1 MLQQTP
7 EGVEERPMWARA
19 PFITF
24 EGPEGSGKT
33 TQIRLLAQDLA
44 SMGVPHVVTKEPG
57 GTHMADEIRTTLL
70 ARREETVYPE
80 TEILLYLASRSQHV
94 RGLILPALL
103 EGRAVLC
110 DRYVDSTVA
119 YQGHGR
125 GLDIDTILSA
135 NHVATGGL
143 APTRTILFDLPVEEG
158 LARAGARGEMNR
170 LDAESL
176 SFHQRVREGFLSMAR
191 SQSCRFHVI
200 DASRDVDSVRN
211 AVREAVMPIL
221 RKACA

>member
-1 MLQQTP
+1 MTI
-7 EGVEERPMWARA
+7 RA

-33 TQIRLLAQDLA
+33 TQIRLLAQELGRL
-44 SMGVPHVVTKEPG
+44 GVPHVVTKEPG
-57 GTHMADEIRTTLL
+57 GTRMADEIRATLL
-70 ARREETVYPE
+70 ARREETVFPE

-103 EGRAVLC
+103 EGKAVLC
-110 DRYVDSTVA
+110 DRYADSTVA

-125 GLDIDTILSA
+125 GLCVETILSA

-143 APTRTILFDLPVEEG
+143 APTRTVLFDLPVEQG

-176 SFHQRVREGFLSMAR
+176 SFHQRVREGFLSMAKA
-191 SQSCRFHVI
+191 QPCRFYVV
-200 DASRDVDSVRN
+200 DASRDVESVRESVLD
-211 AVREAVMPIL
+211 AVLPVL